1 MSPSGRRAVEYG
13 ICEDGY
19 MRQYIISVKVENKFG
34 VLARVAGLFSAR
46 GYNIDSLAV
55 SATEDDNISVMT
67 IVVKGDDRVIEQV
80 KKQLNKLIDV
90 IKVADLTDSPIVQR
104 ETVLVKVNAVPK
116 NRAEIYQLCEFFN
129 ADIAGISPKTITM
142 AVKGDP
148 EKLDNFIELIRPY
161 GIKELMRTGR
171 ISMIKE

>member
-1 MSPSGRRAVEYG
+1 ME
-13 ICEDGY
+13 
-19 MRQYIISVKVENKFG
+19 QYIISVKVENRFG

-55 SATEDDNISVMT
+55 SATDDENVSVMT

-90 IKVADLTDSPIVQR
+90 IKITDHTDLPAVQR
-104 ETVLVKVNAVPK
+104 EIVLIRVNAQPK
-116 NRAEIYQLCEFFN
+116 NRSEIYQICEFFN
-129 ADIAGISPKTITM
+129 ADIADISPKSITL

-148 EKLDNFIELIRPY
+148 EKINNFIEMIRPY
-161 GIKELMRTGR
+161 GIRDLMRTGR
-171 ISMIKE
+171 ISLLKE